1 MIEFRPISLCN
12 VLYKISSK
20 ALANRLKPDLGS
32 LISPSQLAFVPNRL
46 ITDNVFI
53 AFEINHFIRTETR
66 SRKNFMTL
74 KLDVSKAYDRV
85 EWKFLLML
93 LLRLGLP
100 LGFVDLIM
108 ISVTSVSFSF
118 LMNGSQFGR
127 LVPERGL
134 RQRDPIS
141 PYLFIYVV
149 EAFLSM
155 IARPEANGQVHG
167 VRIAPS
173 APSVSALCF
182 AGDTMF
188 FCRATS
194 ADAAALKNILN
205 KYAIVSG
212 HIINFDKSSMTFS
225 HDTQP
230 EVREQIAQILGV
242 QVVEQHD
249 RYLGM
254 PAIVGKS
261 KKQIFSIIRERIQK
275 CINGW
280 GEKTLSKA
288 GKEVLIKSV
297 LQSIPT
303 YIMSCFMLPGYL
315 LRSIEAV
322 IWSLWWGN
330 GRSKT
335 MAWLSWEQMCKAKS
349 HGGLGFRD
357 LKSFNLAMLAKQGW
371 RLMHSPDSLLGRI
384 FQARYFP
391 NGEFTEATLGPRPSA
406 TWRGI
411 LQARPYVLKGLRVRI
426 GNGFHTT
433 IWGKFVDRGRW
444 ELQSYNPK
452 TGKHLLPPKGCR
464 PYRPNHG
471 HLE

>member
-20 ALANRLKPDLGS
+20 ALANRLKPDGS

-155 IARPEANGQVHG
+155 IARPEANG
-167 VRIAPS
+167 
-173 APSVSALCF
+173 
-182 AGDTMF
+182 
-188 FCRATS
+188 
-194 ADAAALKNILN
+194 
-205 KYAIVSG
+205 
-212 HIINFDKSSMTFS
+212 
-225 HDTQP
+225 
-230 EVREQIAQILGV
+230 
-242 QVVEQHD
+242 
-249 RYLGM
+249 
-254 PAIVGKS
+254 
-261 KKQIFSIIRERIQK
+261 
-275 CINGW
+275 
-280 GEKTLSKA
+280 
-288 GKEVLIKSV
+288 
-297 LQSIPT
+297 
-303 YIMSCFMLPGYL
+303 
-315 LRSIEAV
+315 
-322 IWSLWWGN
+322 
-330 GRSKT
+330 
-335 MAWLSWEQMCKAKS
+335 
-349 HGGLGFRD
+349 
-357 LKSFNLAMLAKQGW
+357 
-371 RLMHSPDSLLGRI
+371 
-384 FQARYFP
+384 
-391 NGEFTEATLGPRPSA
+391 
-406 TWRGI
+406 
-411 LQARPYVLKGLRVRI
+411 
-426 GNGFHTT
+426 
-433 IWGKFVDRGRW
+433 
-444 ELQSYNPK
+444 
-452 TGKHLLPPKGCR
+452 
-464 PYRPNHG
+464 
-471 HLE
+471 